1 MLVTFDKV
9 GKKNNL
15 KVILDEVSFT
25 IEEQQKIALIGVN
38 GCGKT
43 TLMKILAQQEH
54 IDGGKILRKNGLR
67 IAYLSQEPLFE
78 EGKSC
83 LYQVVSL
90 DKEIKEFE
98 AKSIL
103 NRLGIEDVHQDISL
117 LSGGMRKR
125 VALAQALLK
134 PCDLLLLDEPTNHLD
149 SDMVE
154 WLEMYLKK
162 YNKAIFMVTHD
173 RYFME
178 RVCNVMI
185 EMFRGSLTWYD
196 ANYSKYL
203 ELKEEREQIELNRMH
218 KRKQILKKELAWM
231 RAGVQAR
238 TTKAKDRI
246 KRFYELSAIQDYQ
259 VEQNVKLDTLT
270 TRLGKKV
277 LEANDLSKS
286 YGNKKLFEH
295 FTYNLQRNDRIG
307 ILGKNGCGKTTLLKI
322 LANQIPSD
330 SGHIQYG
337 ETMKLGYFKQ
347 GSEDMDPSQRVIDY
361 IKEES
366 NEIQTLEGSYSAS
379 QMLERFL
386 FDSKAQYMPIGN
398 LSGGEQRRLYLLKIL
413 MGAPNVLF
421 LDEPTNDL
429 DITTLS
435 ILEDYLDDF
444 NGAIITVSHDRYFLD
459 RICDKLFVF
468 ENREIKEILGGY
480 SYYLELSQNKVKVK
494 EEVKAVK
501 RYQVLKMSTKE
512 KQELEN
518 MEQVIE
524 SLSMEMMEIESLM
537 NEENDYQKINELSQ
551 KRDQLE
557 AEIEA
562 KMLRWEELSEK
573 KQMIEAQLNS

>member
-1 MLVTFDKV
+1 MLITLDSVS
-9 GKKNNL
+9 KKNNL
-15 KVILDEVSFT
+15 KVILDQVSFT
-25 IEEQQKIALIGVN
+25 IEENQKIALIGVN

-43 TLMKILAQQEH
+43 TLMKILAGSEH
-54 IDGGKILRKNGLR
+54 IDSGKIIKKNGLR
-67 IAYLSQEPLFE
+67 IAYLSQDPFFE

-83 LYQVVSL
+83 LYQVLSL

-98 AKSIL
+98 AKAIL
-103 NRLGIEDVHQDISL
+103 NRLGIDDVNQNISL

-154 WLEMYLKK
+154 WLETYLKK

-178 RVCNVMI
+178 RICNVMI
-185 EMFRGSLTWYD
+185 EMFRGHLTCYE

-203 ELKEEREQIELNRMH
+203 ELKAEREQIELSRMH

-246 KRFYELSAIQDYQ
+246 KRFYELSAVEDYK
-259 VEQNVKLDTLT
+259 VDSNMKLDTLT

-277 LEANDLSKS
+277 LEAHNLSKS
-286 YGNKKLFEH
+286 YDKLLFSNFNYH
-295 FTYNLQRNDRIG
+295 LQRNDRIG

-322 LANQIPSD
+322 LANQISSD
-330 SGHIQYG
+330 TGYVEYG
-337 ETMKLGYFKQ
+337 ETLKLGYFKQ
-347 GSEDMDPSQRVIDY
+347 GSEDMDPSMRVIDY
-361 IKEES
+361 IKNES
-366 NEIQTLEGSYSAS
+366 NEIETLEGSFSAS

-386 FDSKAQYMPIGN
+386 FDSKAQYQVIGS
-398 LSGGEQRRLYLLKIL
+398 LSGGEQRRLYLLKVL
-413 MGAPNVLF
+413 MSAPNVLF

-468 ENREIKEILGGY
+468 ENSQINEILGGY
-480 SYYLELSQNKVKVK
+480 SYYLELNQNKIKEK
-494 EEVKAVK
+494 EEIKTVK
-501 RYQVLKMSTKE
+501 RYQVIKMSTKE
-512 KQELEN
+512 KQELEM
-518 MEQVIE
+518 MEKVIE
-524 SLSMEMMEIESLM
+524 DLSMEVLSIEEAM
-537 NEENDYQKINELSQ
+537 NQESDYQKINELSIQ
-551 KRDQLE
+551 RDELE
-557 AEIEA
+557 ALIEA

-573 KQMIEAQLNS
+573 KKLIDEQLNG